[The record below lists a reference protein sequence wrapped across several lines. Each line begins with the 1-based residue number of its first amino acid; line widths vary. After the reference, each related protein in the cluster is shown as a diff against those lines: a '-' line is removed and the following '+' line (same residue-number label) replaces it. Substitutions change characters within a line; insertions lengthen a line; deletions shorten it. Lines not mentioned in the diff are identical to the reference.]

1 MNRGTL
7 SRAIRAL
14 LVLFLA
20 SWPPV
25 ALAKNG
31 NPNPR
36 VRPPHSHPYGATY
49 GEWGARWWMWADA
62 IPAAINPIVQPNAD
76 CDVNQSGPVFFL
88 SGVPGGV
95 IRPCTVRVGKALFFP
110 IVNINNDYPCP
121 EPPPFQ
127 PAPGQTLEEFLTAGA
142 QFVID
147 FTTGLEVILDGVP
160 LQDLFDYRA
169 TSHLFTFTGDPSLT
183 AVSDPCITGT
193 PQSGVTDGYWIML
206 TPLPPGPHTLVIRAT
221 LDFGGG
227 ATFQIDTTYDLT
239 VVQR

>member
-14 LVLFLA
+14 LVLLLA
-20 SWPPV
+20 LSPPV

-31 NPNPR
+31 NPNPG
-36 VRPPHSHPYGATY
+36 VRPPDSRPYGASY
-49 GEWGARWWMWADA
+49 AKWGARWWMWADA
-62 IPAAINPIVQPNAD
+62 IPADINPIVQPDAD

-88 SGVPGGV
+88 SAVTGGV
-95 IRPCTVRVGKALFFP
+95 TRSCTIRVGKALFFP

-121 EPPPFQ
+121 DPSFQ
-127 PAPGQTLEEFLTAGA
+127 PAPGQTLEEFLTEGA
-142 QFVID
+142 QFIID
-147 FTTGLEVILDGVP
+147 FTTALEVILDGVP
-160 LQDLFDYRA
+160 LQELFDYRA
-169 TSHLFTFTGDPSLT
+169 TSRLFTFTGDSSLA
-183 AVSDPCITGT
+183 AVFDPCITGT
-193 PQSGVTDGYWIML
+193 PQSGVADGYWIML
-206 TPLPPGPHTLVIRAT
+206 KPLTPGPHTLVIRAT